1 MKYLLVVE
9 KAKDWKAELPE
20 AMVVTAKD
28 YIKGDD
34 AVSKRGLRVI
44 NLCRSYSY
52 LSIGYYVSLL
62 AEARGQKA
70 LPSVQTLTD
79 LSRKS
84 IYSLEVDYI
93 HSEIDKAVRKHQVED
108 ATSIIELD
116 IIFGLCHPPE
126 LSKLA
131 HSIFEIFPCPILRV
145 ELRKTSQWQIRSIRP
160 QYLHHMKGEQQALF
174 NGFFNSYLG
183 RRWRKPRTRWVSKY
197 DLAILYNPKEKL
209 APSNKGALNKFISV
223 GKRLGIDVELIE
235 NRDLDSLAEYDG
247 LFIRETTA
255 IEHYTYTFAKKA
267 AAEGM
272 VVIDDPASIL
282 KCTNK
287 VYLSE
292 LLTKQRIPIPK
303 SMILTQKD
311 FQSMQQGLQ
320 YPVVLKI
327 PDGSFSRGIY
337 KAENLDQAREYAKIL
352 FKESDIILIQEYMYT
367 EFDWRIGVLA
377 KQPLFACQYF
387 MSKAHWQIVKHESNG
402 KAIEGGY
409 KCWRLEDVDPKIIN
423 IALRAAAAIGD
434 SLYGVDLKQNDQGIF
449 VMEVNDNPNIE
460 TGVEDAILG
469 DELYSRILGEF
480 IHRWERR
487 RSLA

>member
-9 KAKDWKAELPE
+9 KSKDWKADFPE
-20 AMVVTAKD
+20 ATVVTAKE
-28 YIKGDD
+28 YIKGSDIVGNRD
-34 AVSKRGLRVI
+34 LRII

-84 IYSLEVDYI
+84 IYSLEVDFI
-93 HSEIDKAVRKHQVED
+93 HSEVGKAIRKHQLADNSTV
-108 ATSIIELD
+108 IELD

-126 LSKLA
+126 LKDLA
-131 HSIFEIFPCPILRV
+131 HSIFEVFPCPFLRV
-145 ELRKTSQWQIRSIRP
+145 ELRKTQQWQIRSIRP
-160 QYLHHMKGEQQALF
+160 QYLHNLNSEQQELF
-174 NGFFNSYLG
+174 NTFFNSYLG
-183 RRWRKPRTRWVSKY
+183 QRWRKPRTRWVSKY

-209 APSNKGALNKFISV
+209 APSNKGALNKFISL
-223 GKRLGIDVELIE
+223 GKKLGIDVELIE
-235 NRDLDSLAEYDG
+235 KKDLDSLAEYDG

-255 IEHYTYTFAKKA
+255 IEHHTYTFAKKA
-267 AAEGM
+267 QAEGM
-272 VVIDDPASIL
+272 VVIDDPASIV

-303 SMILTQKD
+303 TMILTEKD
-311 FQSMQQGLQ
+311 FKSAQQDLQ
-320 YPVVLKI
+320 YPLVLKI

-352 FKESDIILIQEYMYT
+352 FKESDIILSQEYMYT

-409 KCWRLEDVDPKIIN
+409 KCWRVEDVDPKIIQ
-423 IALRAAAAIGD
+423 IALKAAAAIGD
-434 SLYGVDLKQNDQGIF
+434 GLYGVDLKQNDKGIF
-449 VMEVNDNPNIE
+449 VMEVNDNPNLE
-460 TGVEDAILG
+460 TGVEDAMLG
-469 DELYSRILGEF
+469 DELYTGILKEF
-480 IHRWERR
+480 MRRWERR
-487 RSLA
+487 GSL

>member
-9 KAKDWKAELPE
+9 KSKDWKADFPE
-20 AMVVTAKD
+20 ATVVTAKE
-28 YIKGDD
+28 YIKGSD
-34 AVSKRGLRVI
+34 ALSKRGLRII
-44 NLCRSYSY
+44 NLCRSYGY

-84 IYSLEVDYI
+84 IYSLEVDFI
-93 HSEIDKAVRKHQVED
+93 HSGIDKAIRKHQVSDD
-108 ATSIIELD
+108 ATVIELD

-126 LSKLA
+126 LKEMA
-131 HSIFEIFPCPILRV
+131 HSIFEIFPCPFLRV
-145 ELRKTSQWQIRSIRP
+145 EFRKTSQWQIRNLRP
-160 QYLHHMKGEQQALF
+160 QYLHNLNPEQLALF
-174 NGFFNSYLG
+174 NTFFNSYLG

-197 DLAILYNPKEKL
+197 DLAILHNPQEKL
-209 APSNKGALNKFISV
+209 PPSNKGALNKFISV
-223 GKRLGIDVELIE
+223 GKKLGVDVELIE
-235 NRDLDSLAEYDG
+235 KKDLDSLAEYDG

-255 IEHYTYTFAKKA
+255 IEHHTYTFAKKA

-272 VVIDDPASIL
+272 VVIDDPVSIL

-287 VYLSE
+287 VYLTE
-292 LLTKQRIPIPK
+292 LLTTQRIPVPK
-303 SMILTQKD
+303 TMIMTEKD
-311 FQSMQQGLQ
+311 FKQNEQTLQ
-320 YPVVLKI
+320 YPLVLKI

-337 KAENLDQAREYAKIL
+337 KAESLDPAREYAKLL
-352 FKESDIILIQEYMYT
+352 FKDSDIILIQEFMYT

-402 KAIEGGY
+402 KAIEGAF
-409 KCWRLEDVDPKIIN
+409 KAWHLDDVDPKIIH
-423 IALRAAAAIGD
+423 IALKAAGAIGNG
-434 SLYGVDLKQNDQGIF
+434 LYGVDLKQNEKGIF

-460 TGVEDAILG
+460 TGVEDALLG
-469 DELYSRILGEF
+469 DDLYSRILGEF
-480 IHRWERR
+480 IRRWEMR
-487 RSLA
+487 RSA

>member
-1 MKYLLVVE
+1 MSYLLVVE
-9 KAKDWKAELPE
+9 KTKDWKADFPE
-20 AMVVTAKD
+20 ATVVTAKE
-28 YIKGDD
+28 YIKGSDV
-34 AVSKRGLRVI
+34 VSKRGMRII

-52 LSIGYYVSLL
+52 LSIGYYISLL

-84 IYSLEVDYI
+84 IYSLEVDDI
-93 HSEIDKAVRKHQVED
+93 HSEVGKAIRKHQVAD
-108 ATSIIELD
+108 DSTTIELY
-116 IIFGLCHPPE
+116 IMFGLCDPRE
-126 LSKLA
+126 LRALA

-160 QYLHHMKGEQQALF
+160 QYLHNLNPDQLELF
-174 NGFFNSYLG
+174 SHCFNAYHG
-183 RRWRKPRTRWVSKY
+183 RRWRKPRARWISKY

-223 GKRLGIDVELIE
+223 GKKLGIDVELIE
-235 NRDLDSLAEYDG
+235 KKDLDSLAEYDG
-247 LFIRETTA
+247 LFIRETTS
-255 IEHYTYTFAKKA
+255 IEHHTYTFAKKA
-267 AAEGM
+267 ESEGM

-292 LLTKQRIPIPK
+292 LLTNQRIPIPG
-303 SMILTQKD
+303 SLILTEKD
-311 FQSMQQGLQ
+311 FKAAQRDLQ

-337 KAENLDQAREYAKIL
+337 KAENLDQAREYAKLL

-367 EFDWRIGVLA
+367 EYDWRIGVLNR
-377 KQPLFACQYF
+377 QPLFACQYF

-409 KCWRLEDVDPKIIN
+409 KCWRLEDVDPKIVS
-423 IALRAAAAIGD
+423 IALKAASAIGD
-434 SLYGVDLKQNDQGIF
+434 GLYGVDLKKNDKGVY
-449 VMEVNDNPNIE
+449 VMEVNDNPNLE
-460 TGVEDAILG
+460 TGVEDAVMG
-469 DELYSRILGEF
+469 DELYSRILEEF
-480 IHRWERR
+480 IRRWEKRR
-487 RSLA
+487 AL